1 MFQRPTLAELI
12 QRTVNDFNS
21 RLSGTDATL
30 RRANTRALATVLS
43 GAVHGLYGYLDFIA
57 QQIIYDTA
65 SSEYLE
71 RWTSIWNIAR
81 KAAEFASGP
90 VTFSGT
96 SGSVIPEGTEWQRSD
111 GNLYTVDA
119 DVTLVNGSG
128 SGTVTASVA
137 GADGNVAEGSSLTL
151 VTSIEGV
158 STSAT
163 IGTGGLT
170 GGLDDESDDDLR
182 GRLLDRVRQ
191 TAHGGAAFDY
201 VNWAKEVSGVTRAWP
216 FPLKW
221 GLGTVGVTFVCDN
234 QEGTIIPTP
243 EKVAEVQAYI
253 NERRPATAAPTV
265 YAPTAKPINFTII
278 AVPDTQAVRTA
289 IAAELADL
297 ISLESEPDGVILL
310 SRINEAISLA
320 AGEEDHSLIAPIADI
335 SIADYEIGT
344 MGVITWA

>member
-1 MFQRPTLAELI
+1 
-12 QRTVNDFNS
+12 
-21 RLSGTDATL
+21 
-30 RRANTRALATVLS
+30 
-43 GAVHGLYGYLDFIA
+43 
-57 QQIIYDTA
+57 
-65 SSEYLE
+65 
-71 RWTSIWNIAR
+71 
-81 KAAEFASGP
+81 
-90 VTFSGT
+90 
-96 SGSVIPEGTEWQRSD
+96 
-111 GNLYTVDA
+111 
-119 DVTLVNGSG
+119 
-128 SGTVTASVA
+128 
-137 GADGNVAEGSSLTL
+137 
-151 VTSIEGV
+151 
-158 STSAT
+158 
-163 IGTGGLT
+163 
-170 GGLDDESDDDLR
+170 
-182 GRLLDRVRQ
+182 LLDRVRQ